1 MLNRTFCRIVMF
13 LLPKKLIKRKVK
25 IILTDEKLKIVIPN
39 KGQSAEEFRK
49 SVEKLIEF
57 FE

>member
-1 MLNRTFCRIVMF
+1 MF